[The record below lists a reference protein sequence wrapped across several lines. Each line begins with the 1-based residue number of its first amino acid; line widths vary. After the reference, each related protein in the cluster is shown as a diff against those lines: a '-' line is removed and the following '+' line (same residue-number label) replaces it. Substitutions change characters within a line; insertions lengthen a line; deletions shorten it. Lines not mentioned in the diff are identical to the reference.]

1 METIKIGAHVVKIYN
16 SIEDM
21 PILRYH
27 KFTKCLLV
35 DAGIGA
41 DITAIDRHL
50 YKARTYVAAQKNN
63 LAQAELDNLRQCI
76 MLIANNITPKLT
88 AFAALV
94 AEIDGKPQDDTT
106 DEGLRRVSEML
117 NAATVGEVDEA
128 VDSQKKKIDAELR
141 VYFADLF
148 DDEADKEFFDVLK
161 ARTLEVLKGIADG
174 NPDEGKI
181 EQLTRELMQHIKPKV
196 FHGKDNAEV
205 RYDKNFERLCITLS
219 EYTNAN
225 VKALTVSEFYSLYE
239 YAKEKLK
246 QMQKKSKKH

>member
-1 METIKIGAHVVKIYN
+1 METIKIGAHVVRIYN

-21 PILRYH
+21 PIMRYH

-50 YKARTYVAAQKNN
+50 YKARTYVAAQKND

-94 AEIDGKPQDDTT
+94 AEIDGKPQDDVT

-117 NAATVGEVDEA
+117 HAATVGEVDEA
-128 VDSQKKKIDAELR
+128 VDNQKKKIDAELR

-161 ARTLEVLKGIADG
+161 ARTLEVLRGIVDG

-181 EQLTRELMQHIKPKV
+181 ERLTRELMQHVKPRI
-196 FHGKDNAEV
+196 FHGRENAEV
-205 RYDKNFERLCITLS
+205 RYDKNFEKLCIALS

-225 VKALTVSEFYSLYE
+225 VKALTVAEFYSLYE
-239 YAKEKLK
+239 YAKEMAKK
-246 QMQKKSKKH
+246 QQRNLQKR